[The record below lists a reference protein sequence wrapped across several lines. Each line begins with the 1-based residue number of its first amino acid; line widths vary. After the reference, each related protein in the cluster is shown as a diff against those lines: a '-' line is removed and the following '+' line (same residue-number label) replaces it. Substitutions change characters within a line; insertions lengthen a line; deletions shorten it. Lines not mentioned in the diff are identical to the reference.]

1 MRMIKFQALVKQE
14 EEEVLMSKFR
24 EVDGISN
31 LLIVDYA
38 ALGKH
43 LERWYRYAFYHN
55 WQGSID

>member
-1 MRMIKFQALVKQE
+1 MIQFQALVKQE
-14 EEEVLMSKFR
+14 EEEVLMSKL

-43 LERWYRYAFYHN
+43 LEWWFRDAFYHN

>member
-1 MRMIKFQALVKQE
+1 MIQFQALVKQE
-14 EEEVLMSKFR
+14 EEEVLMSKL

-43 LERWYRYAFYHN
+43 LERWFRYAFYHN